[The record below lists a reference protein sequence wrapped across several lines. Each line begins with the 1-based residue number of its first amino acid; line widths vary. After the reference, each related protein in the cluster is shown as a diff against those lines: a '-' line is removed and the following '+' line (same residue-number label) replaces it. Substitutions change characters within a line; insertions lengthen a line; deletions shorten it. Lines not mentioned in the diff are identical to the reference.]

1 MDPARLVG
9 TWRLDRFEISF
20 SDGRPPLHPFGEDA
34 EGMLMYGRDGHMSAV
49 LSRAGRAPLG
59 ASRLETSGAAPMQAK
74 SAAFDSYLSYAGTWR
89 MEGASVVHAV
99 HLAQTP
105 ELVGIENR
113 RKATLEGDTL
123 TLSYDIR
130 ARSQVVRHY
139 TLVWSRA
146 HA

>member
-9 TWRLDRFEISF
+9 SWRLRRFQIAF
-20 SDGRPPLHPFGEDA
+20 SDGRAVVHPFGEDA
-34 EGMLMYGRDGHMSAV
+34 QGLLVYAADGHMSAV

-59 ASRLETSGAAPMQAK
+59 ATRLETSGAAPTQAK
-74 SAAFDSYLSYAGTWR
+74 SDAFDSYLSYAGTWR
-89 MEGASVVHAV
+89 VEGDAVVHTV
-99 HLAQTP
+99 TLAQTP
-105 ELVGIENR
+105 ELVGVENR
-113 RKATLEGDTL
+113 RHATLVGHEL